1 MPRRKRGW
9 IDGACYH
16 ITHRCYNREFLF
28 RYKKYR
34 QFYLRQLFEMQKR
47 YRVDVL
53 DYIVTSNHVH
63 LLLTA
68 SKGER
73 ISEGLRYLNG
83 RVAQFYNLQTGKTGA
98 FWGDRFH
105 STLIQDGAHFSKC
118 LFYIDLNMVRAK
130 VVSHPAKW
138 DVCAYHEFYKTK
150 SKFRIVN
157 IQRLLQVLS
166 VGNIEQFRKWHTLT
180 IDGML
185 KDDLL
190 RREACWSRA
199 FAVGDKKWLK
209 TQLQNSGI
217 KRMNIINS
225 GKISFAIGGN
235 E

>member
-16 ITHRCYNREFLF
+16 ITHRCHNRAFLF

-47 YRVDVL
+47 YRTDVL
-53 DYIVTSNHVH
+53 DYIVTSNHAH
-63 LLLTA
+63 LLLTT

-73 ISEGLRYLNG
+73 ISEGLRYLHG
-83 RVAQFYNLQTGKTGA
+83 RVAQFYNLQTGKSGA

-105 STLIQDGAHFSKC
+105 STLIQDGAHLGRC

-130 VVSHPAKW
+130 AVKHPSKW
-138 DVCAYHEFYKTK
+138 DACAYHEFYKTK

-166 VGNIEQFRKWHTLT
+166 AGNIEQFRKWHTLT
-180 IDGML
+180 INGML
-185 KDDLL
+185 KQELL
-190 RREACWSRA
+190 KREIFWSKA
-199 FAVGDKKWLK
+199 FAVGDEEWLK
-209 TQLQNSGI
+209 AQLRNSGI
-217 KRMNIINS
+217 KRMTIRNS
-225 GKISFAIGGN
+225 DQTSFAIGGN
-235 E
+235 C